1 MASGDLDCA
10 GGAVRRHFMSFKKQK
25 KKLGFVDYEPSPDLP
40 PAWGWVDNDEFS
52 IMGEVF
58 L

>member
-40 PAWGWVDNDEFS
+40 PAWG
-52 IMGEVF
+52 
-58 L
+58 